1 MATSSKRVR
10 NLTGLM
16 VVAGATFGGL
26 AVADAETVNLKTGEL
41 QLMKWSPGEIR
52 RNRGSGVD
60 MPTAV
65 MLGGDKLLSC
75 GSGSTSSAANPNGRI
90 EAFCGVVQLNATA
103 APTNAVPY
111 TQMTNY
117 NKDRGFRKG
126 TLAAAPGADWAIMGF
141 ASTVDNNNN
150 PQHYVRIIDANAK
163 WVTERIK
170 INERPNANH
179 GASQIMFA
187 GMDGNDHIF
196 VENDCNN
203 GDTQDI
209 YILAVNT
216 TSGKPVVTVRKRL
229 TLFESNIARGHC
241 VNTGPLQVTC
251 VTAVGSNRPP
261 EVGVGAA
268 VVDVKAGTII
278 KKSIVAKSNPG
289 QKIYANQPT
298 IVALGGNK
306 VAIMHTLSKGR
317 GQDGN
322 KRVTGAP
329 ERAVLMTLDATS
341 LAVIDKTSP
350 DTSVIPFARHS
361 HLFHATT
368 AANGTVYLGA
378 LSGSPTASGPAN
390 ARMISIDTAGK
401 IIVHADTLPVA
412 NNADTQYWTRM
423 GNNNPNNQGRS
434 YLTAL
439 SQVKNPGYGLA
450 NGWMP
455 EASAFTVVPTAHFDA
470 ASLTDP
476 KVRNSAYLNFVPI
489 ETAMDVKISLSG
501 VVNTDDI
508 KPGPSQR
515 VNDDG
520 SPVDSTGSGG
530 AAFGPHDNGNGM
542 SCSVGHAG
550 STGGGLAA
558 FGLVGVAVALSAI
571 RRQKK
576 A

>member
-1 MATSSKRVR
+1 MATSKRVR

-16 VVAGATFGGL
+16 VVMGATFGGL
-26 AVADAETVNLKTGEL
+26 GLADAETVNLKTGEL

-52 RNRGSGVD
+52 RNRGSGND

-65 MLGGDKLLSC
+65 MLAGDKLLSC
-75 GSGSTSSAANPNGRI
+75 GSGSTSTLANPDGRI

-103 APTNAVPY
+103 APANAVPY
-111 TQMTNY
+111 KQMTTY
-117 NKDRGFRKG
+117 NKNRGFRKG

-141 ASTVDNNNN
+141 ASTIDNNNN
-150 PQHYVRIIDANAK
+150 PQHYVRILDANAN
-163 WVTERIK
+163 WLTERIK

-241 VNTGPLQVTC
+241 VNTGTLQVTC
-251 VTAVGSNRPP
+251 VTAVGNNRPP

-289 QKIYANQPT
+289 QRIYANQPT
-298 IVALGGNK
+298 IVGLPGNK

-322 KRVTGAP
+322 KKVDGAA
-329 ERAVLMTLDATS
+329 ERAIVMTLDGTT
-341 LAVIDKTSP
+341 LAQIDKTSP

-368 AANGTVYLGA
+368 ASDGTTYLGA
-378 LSGSPTASGPAN
+378 LSGSPTSSGPAN
-390 ARMISIDTAGK
+390 ARMLHIDPAGK
-401 IIVHADTLPVA
+401 IVVHTDTLPVA

-434 YLTAL
+434 FMTAL
-439 SQVKNPGYGLA
+439 TQVKNPGYGLP

-455 EASAFTVVPTAHFDA
+455 EASAFTVVPTSHFDA

-489 ETAMDVKISLSG
+489 ETALNVKISLNG
-501 VVNTDDI
+501 VVSTDDI
-508 KPGPSQR
+508 KPGPSER

-520 SPVDSTGSGG
+520 SPIGGASGG
-530 AAFGPHDNGNGM
+530 GSAFGPHDSGNGV
-542 SCSVGHAG
+542 SCSVGQAG
-550 STGGGLAA
+550 GNTSGGLAA
-558 FGLVGVAVALSAI
+558 FGLVGVAIALSTI

>member
-1 MATSSKRVR
+1 MATTNRVR
-10 NLTGLM
+10 FMTGLM
-16 VVAGATFGGL
+16 VAAGATIGAVG
-26 AVADAETVNLKTGEL
+26 VADAETVNLKTGEL

-52 RNRGSGVD
+52 RNRGSGND

-75 GSGSTSSAANPNGRI
+75 GAGSTSSAQNPNGRI

-103 APTNAVPY
+103 APAVAAPY
-111 TQMTNY
+111 KQMTNY

-126 TLAAAPGADWAIMGF
+126 TLAAAPGANWAIMGF

-150 PQHYVRIIDANAK
+150 PQHYVRLISDAGA
-163 WVTERIK
+163 WLTERIK

-179 GASQIMFA
+179 GASQMMFA

-196 VENDCNN
+196 VEPDCNN

-216 TSGKPVVTVRKRL
+216 TGTTPKVTVRKRL

-241 VNTGPLQVTC
+241 VNTGTLQVTC

-268 VVDVKAGTII
+268 VVDLKLGKII

-289 QKIYANQPT
+289 QRIYANQPT
-298 IVALGGNK
+298 IVALPNNR

-317 GQDGN
+317 GTDGN
-322 KRVTGAP
+322 KKVTGAP
-329 ERAVLMTLDATS
+329 ERAVVMTLDGTT
-341 LAVIDKTSP
+341 LAQIDKTSS

-368 AANGTVYLGA
+368 ATDGTIYLGA
-378 LSGSPTASGPAN
+378 LSGSPTSSGPAN
-390 ARMISIDTAGK
+390 ARMLHIDPAGK
-401 IIVHADTLPVA
+401 IVVHADTLPVA
-412 NNADTQYWTRM
+412 NNADTQYWTRL

-439 SQVKNPGYGLA
+439 AQVKNPGYGLP

-455 EASAFTVVPTAHFDA
+455 EASAFTVIPTSHFDA
-470 ASLTDP
+470 ASLADP

-508 KPGPSQR
+508 KPGPSER
-515 VNDDG
+515 IGDDG
-520 SPVDSTGSGG
+520 NPTGGTSGG
-530 AAFGPHDNGNGM
+530 PAFGPHDSTGGM
-542 SCSVGHAG
+542 SCSVGPVG
-550 STGGGLAA
+550 STSGGLAG
-558 FGLVGVAVALSAI
+558 FGLLGVAFAFSMV

-576 A
+576 G